1 MADGNVYSSKQFE
14 LYIALQDKMGTVNA
28 TNDDFVKLDV
38 VSVSDIDFGGGLVQ
52 ERTLRSGQQIKK
64 STDHYVSQ
72 KGASASV
79 QFEWVVS
86 HREGFDMLMTLISE
100 DTGTPF
106 VRAGESSP
114 LTYDHDGTA
123 TVGKFATVIVSNPR
137 STDDRVMHSAVLT
150 ELSLTMD
157 SGSEGGRMVVGG
169 TFYSGYKP
177 EAPATNAVAPN
188 GAQTAYVKTI
198 YDFTTKTIASADVV
212 LKSCSVNWTFPA
224 LRVGFQ
230 GGGAEA
236 QQYSRSGEYALGGSL
251 NVKYDAN
258 TDQEL
263 ASFLAGTPKAL
274 VLTDSTPT
282 LAISVPTAIFTGYNL
297 DLGDSDEGVFV
308 ELPFEAVADGS
319 ANLFS
324 ITTA

>member
-14 LYIALQDKMGTVNA
+14 LYIALQDTMGTPNA
-28 TNDDFVKLDV
+28 TNGDFIKLDV

-72 KGASASV
+72 KGGSASV

-100 DTGTPF
+100 DTATPF

-114 LTYDHDGTA
+114 LTYNHGGST
-123 TVGKFATVIVSNPR
+123 TVGKFATVIISNPR
-137 STDDRVMHSAVLT
+137 STDDRVLHSAVLT

-177 EAPATNAVAPN
+177 EAPATNAVAPD
-188 GAQTAYVKTI
+188 GSQTAYVRTI
-198 YDFTTKTIASADVV
+198 YDMTNKSIAGVDTV
-212 LKSCSVNWTFPA
+212 LKSCSVNWAFPA
-224 LRVGFQ
+224 VRVGFQ
-230 GGGAEA
+230 GASGEVE
-236 QQYSRSGEYALGGSL
+236 QYGRSGEYTFGGSM

-274 VLTDSTPT
+274 FISDSGAT
-282 LAISVPTAIFTGYNL
+282 LSISVPNAIFTGYNL

-319 ANLFS
+319 ENLFS